1 LAKPKR
7 KREVSP
13 EAARQAA
20 AMKARLEQL
29 AAQRKEQEDAQRG
42 RGGHAGGGW
51 APGGVDPQQIRSG
64 RRGNR

>member
-1 LAKPKR
+1 
-7 KREVSP
+7 
-13 EAARQAA
+13 
-20 AMKARLEQL
+20 MKARLEQL
-29 AAQRKEQEDAQRG
+29 AAQRKQQEEAQRG

>member
-1 LAKPKR
+1 MAKKKP
-7 KREVSP
+7 VSP

-29 AAQRKEQEDAQRG
+29 AAQRKQRDHESLKG
-42 RGGHAGGGW
+42 AGSGGGW
-51 APGGVDPQQIRSG
+51 GHGVDAKQIRSG

>member
-1 LAKPKR
+1 MAKKKP
-7 KREVSP
+7 VSP

-29 AAQRKEQEDAQRG
+29 RAQQIERDQAASKGAN
-42 RGGHAGGGW
+42 AGGGW
-51 APGGVDPQQIRSG
+51 AHGVDAKQIRSG

>member
-1 LAKPKR
+1 MAKHDKKP
-7 KREVSP
+7 VSP

-29 AAQRKEQEDAQRG
+29 QAQRAERDKENVKGAN
-42 RGGHAGGGW
+42 AGGGW
-51 APGGVDPQQIRSG
+51 AHGVDAKQIRSG